1 MSYLLCNK
9 CGSYYKLQE
18 GENPEEFDL
27 TCECGGKLQYKKSI
41 KSDNSIWEIDLKAL
55 LVGLTITY
63 FMTVFSYIGHQ
74 YSFLSYSAP
83 AAGGF
88 LTSYITSGS
97 GKKRVFNSFIVIIIV
112 SISAFLLF
120 IYLNSYSQSIND
132 FGMLYII
139 NDIMMSLLPFIL
151 PFIAIGT
158 FSGYVAVII
167 RGMSYETNKRTFSKV
182 NKELPMIY
190 NDNKEEPYNKSY
202 FKERKKL
209 NPLLK
214 ILIIIVGGILISNIL
229 IIPAMLFLFAGL
241 EYAGP
246 SGGSYFIAIFFGI
259 CTASILSLLWFLFR
273 KK

>member
-1 MSYLLCNK
+1 MSYLVCNK
-9 CGSYYKLQE
+9 CGSYYELQE
-18 GENPEEFDL
+18 GENPEEFNL

-41 KSDNSIWEIDLKAL
+41 KSDNSNWEIDLKAL

-63 FMTVFSYIGHQ
+63 FLAVLSYISHQ
-74 YSFLSYSAP
+74 YYFLNYFVP
-83 AAGGF
+83 LVGGF
-88 LTSYITSGS
+88 LTSYIASGS
-97 GKKRVFNSFIVIIIV
+97 GKKRVFNSFIVIIIA
-112 SISAFLLF
+112 SISVFLLF
-120 IYLNSYSQSIND
+120 IHLNGYSQFIND

-139 NDIMMSLLPFIL
+139 NIIMMSLLPFIL
-151 PFIAIGT
+151 PFIIIGT

-167 RGMSYETNKRTFSKV
+167 KDMSYKTNKRTLSKV
-182 NKELPMIY
+182 NTEPPIISK
-190 NDNKEEPYNKSY
+190 DNKETPYKESY
-202 FKERKKL
+202 YKERKKL

-246 SGGSYFIAIFFGI
+246 SGGSYFFAIFFGI
-259 CTASILSLLWFLFR
+259 CTAIILGLLWFLFR

>member
-1 MSYLLCNK
+1 MSYLVCNK
-9 CGSYYKLQE
+9 CGSYYELQE

-41 KSDNSIWEIDLKAL
+41 KSDNSNWEIDLKAL

-63 FMTVFSYIGHQ
+63 FLAVLSYKGHQ
-74 YSFLSYSAP
+74 YYFLSYSVP
-83 AAGGF
+83 AVGGF

-97 GKKRVFNSFIVIIIV
+97 RKKRVFNSLVVIIIA

-120 IYLNSYSQSIND
+120 IYLNGYSQPIND
-132 FGMLYII
+132 FRMLYSPDII
-139 NDIMMSLLPFIL
+139 IISLVSFIL
-151 PFIAIGT
+151 PFIVIGT
-158 FSGYVAVII
+158 VSGYVAVII
-167 RGMSYETNKRTFSKV
+167 KDMSYEPHKRTISKV
-182 NKELPMIY
+182 NNEHPIIY
-190 NDNKEEPYNKSY
+190 GDNKERAYKESY
-202 FKERKKL
+202 SKERKKL

-214 ILIIIVGGILISNIL
+214 ILIIIVGGILISNVL

-246 SGGSYFIAIFFGI
+246 SGGSYFFAIFFGI
-259 CTASILSLLWFLFR
+259 CTAIILGLLWFLFR

>member
-1 MSYLLCNK
+1 MSYLVCNK

-27 TCECGGKLQYKKSI
+27 TCECGCKLQYKKSI

-55 LVGLTITY
+55 LVGITITY
-63 FMTVFSYIGHQ
+63 FMTVFSYISHQ
-74 YSFLSYSAP
+74 YYFLSYSVP
-83 AAGGF
+83 AVGGF

-97 GKKRVFNSFIVIIIV
+97 GKKRVFNSFIVVIIV

-120 IYLNSYSQSIND
+120 IYLNSYSQFISD

-139 NDIMMSLLPFIL
+139 NVIMMSLLPFIL

-167 RGMSYETNKRTFSKV
+167 KDMSYKPNKKTILKV
-182 NKELPMIY
+182 NNEHPIIY
-190 NDNKEEPYNKSY
+190 GDNKERFYKESY
-202 FKERKKL
+202 SKERKKL
-209 NPLLK
+209 NPLAK
-214 ILIIIVGGILISNIL
+214 TLIIIVGGILISNIL